1 MAGQTGQTRLL
12 NPGNHRADRC
22 REKDHDVKKYKMEKQ
37 ATSRMDW
44 KLLSSE
50 YLHRDGW
57 FTARR
62 DRCEMPSGKIVDP
75 YYVLEYPNWVN
86 AVALTGSGE
95 VILIRQYR
103 HALGQTILEIPGG
116 CMETTD
122 KDPAEAMARELL
134 EETGYAFEAL
144 ESIGD
149 ISPNPSTNANLTY
162 MFLATGGRKVQDQN
176 LDPHEEIEILTYP
189 PRAVMELLEQNRI
202 VQSLHAT
209 CLFYAAMKLGWLK
222 STLAP

>member
-1 MAGQTGQTRLL
+1 
-12 NPGNHRADRC
+12 
-22 REKDHDVKKYKMEKQ
+22 MEKYT
-37 ATSRMDW
+37 ASPLDW

-50 YLHRDGW
+50 YLYKDGW
-57 FTARR
+57 FTARK

-86 AVALTGSGE
+86 AVALTEAGE

-103 HALGQTILEIPGG
+103 HALGRTILEIPGG
-116 CMETTD
+116 CMEKTD

-134 EETGYAFEAL
+134 EETGYAFATMEPL
-144 ESIGD
+144 GD

-162 MFLATGGRKVQDQN
+162 MFIATGGKKVSDQD
-176 LDPHEEIEILTYP
+176 LDPHEQIDILTYS
-189 PRAVMELLEQNRI
+189 PRAVMKLLEENKI

-209 CLFYAAMKLGWLK
+209 CIFYAAMKLGWLK
-222 STLAP
+222 NTLDGR